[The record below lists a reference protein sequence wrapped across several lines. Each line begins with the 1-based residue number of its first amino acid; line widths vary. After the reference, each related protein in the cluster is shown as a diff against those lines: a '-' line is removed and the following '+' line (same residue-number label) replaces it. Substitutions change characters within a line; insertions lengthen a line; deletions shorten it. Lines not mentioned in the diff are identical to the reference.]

1 MEILQT
7 ILSVTTWVL
16 FITANLVPI
25 LLIIRRIIQTKRLET
40 SDLALKLF
48 FFLYLLTIISFIALK
63 ISGNPAGWRLYLIWG
78 FLGILVLVA
87 FLGIALL
94 QLRWVRGKGAIRI
107 FIRSKE

>member
-63 ISGNPAGWRLYLIWG
+63 ISGNPAGWRLYLSWG

-87 FLGIALL
+87 FFGIALL
-94 QLRWVRGKGAIRI
+94 QLRWVRGKGAIRR